1 MFLIRIINLIN
12 RVIGETVSWL
22 TLLMVLVTVLVVVLR
37 YGFNIGFIWMQE
49 SVRFMYSAV
58 FLLCAG
64 YTLFKDKH
72 VRVDVLYLSLSERK
86 KAIVD
91 LIGSIFLLLPVC
103 FVIFYYSWSY
113 VLNSWQQL
121 EGSIEERGLHLVF
134 LMKTFIWFYIF
145 VITSLFCNFLLFME
159 LCIKFMGAIGRLNRR
174 ERAASSVSNENIY
187 LVICNTCKYAK
198 PSHNY

>member
-1 MFLIRIINLIN
+1 VFLIRIINLIN

-91 LIGSIFLLLPVC
+91 LLGSIFLLLPVC

-113 VLNSWQQL
+113 VLNSWEQL

-134 LMKTFIWFYIF
+134 LMKTFIWLFAIL
-145 VITSLFCNFLLFME
+145 VSMQSLATIINSLIIL
-159 LCIKFMGAIGRLNRR
+159 KNNKRN
-174 ERAASSVSNENIY
+174 NN
-187 LVICNTCKYAK
+187 
-198 PSHNY
+198 

>member
-86 KAIVD
+86 KALVD

-113 VLNSWQQL
+113 VLNSWEQM

-134 LMKTFIWFYIF
+134 LMKTFIWLFAIL
-145 VITSLFCNFLLFME
+145 VSMQSLATIINSLIIL
-159 LCIKFMGAIGRLNRR
+159 KNNKRN
-174 ERAASSVSNENIY
+174 ND
-187 LVICNTCKYAK
+187 
-198 PSHNY
+198 

>member
-1 MFLIRIINLIN
+1 MYLIKIINLIN
-12 RVIGETVSWL
+12 RVIGETISWL

-72 VRVDVLYLSLSERK
+72 VRVDVLYLGLSERN
-86 KAIVD
+86 KALVD

-113 VLNSWQQL
+113 VLNSWEQL

-134 LMKTFIWFYIF
+134 LMKTFIWLFAIL
-145 VITSLFCNFLLFME
+145 VSMQSLATIINSLIIL
-159 LCIKFMGAIGRLNRR
+159 KKNKRN
-174 ERAASSVSNENIY
+174 NN
-187 LVICNTCKYAK
+187 
-198 PSHNY
+198 

>member
-1 MFLIRIINLIN
+1 VFLIRIINLIN

-91 LIGSIFLLLPVC
+91 LLGSIFLLLPVC

-134 LMKTFIWFYIF
+134 LMKTFIWLFAIL
-145 VITSLFCNFLLFME
+145 VSMQSLATIINSLIIL
-159 LCIKFMGAIGRLNRR
+159 KNNKRN
-174 ERAASSVSNENIY
+174 NN
-187 LVICNTCKYAK
+187 
-198 PSHNY
+198 

>member
-1 MFLIRIINLIN
+1 MYLIRIINLIN
-12 RVIGETVSWL
+12 RIIGETVSWL

-86 KAIVD
+86 KALVD

-113 VLNSWQQL
+113 VLNSWEQL

-134 LMKTFIWFYIF
+134 LMKTFIWLFAIL
-145 VITSLFCNFLLFME
+145 VSMQSLATIINSLIIL
-159 LCIKFMGAIGRLNRR
+159 KNNKRN
-174 ERAASSVSNENIY
+174 ND
-187 LVICNTCKYAK
+187 
-198 PSHNY
+198 

>member
-1 MFLIRIINLIN
+1 VFLIRIINLIN

-91 LIGSIFLLLPVC
+91 LLGSIFLLLPVC

-134 LMKTFIWFYIF
+134 LMKTFIWLFAIL
-145 VITSLFCNFLLFME
+145 VSMQSLATIINSLITLKNN
-159 LCIKFMGAIGRLNRR
+159 KRN
-174 ERAASSVSNENIY
+174 NN
-187 LVICNTCKYAK
+187 
-198 PSHNY
+198 

>member
-134 LMKTFIWFYIF
+134 LMKTFIWLFAIL
-145 VITSLFCNFLLFME
+145 VSMQSIATIINSLIILKNN
-159 LCIKFMGAIGRLNRR
+159 KRN
-174 ERAASSVSNENIY
+174 NN
-187 LVICNTCKYAK
+187 
-198 PSHNY
+198 

>member
-91 LIGSIFLLLPVC
+91 LFGSIFLLLPVC

-113 VLNSWQQL
+113 VLNSWEQL

-134 LMKTFIWFYIF
+134 LMKTFIWLFAIL
-145 VITSLFCNFLLFME
+145 VSMQSLATIINSLIIL
-159 LCIKFMGAIGRLNRR
+159 KNNKRN
-174 ERAASSVSNENIY
+174 NN
-187 LVICNTCKYAK
+187 
-198 PSHNY
+198 

>member
-1 MFLIRIINLIN
+1 MYLIRIIDFIN
-12 RVIGETVSWL
+12 RLIGETISWL
-22 TLLMVLVTVLVVVLR
+22 TLFMVLITVLVVVLR

-64 YTLFKDKH
+64 YTLLKDKH
-72 VRVDVLYLSLSERK
+72 VRVDVLYLNLSDK
-86 KAIVD
+86 NKALVD

-113 VLNSWQQL
+113 VLNSWQQF

-134 LMKTFIWFYIF
+134 LMKTFIWLFALLVSIQSLAIIIKSF
-145 VITSLFCNFLLFME
+145 ITLKN
-159 LCIKFMGAIGRLNRR
+159 NRR
-174 ERAASSVSNENIY
+174 NN
-187 LVICNTCKYAK
+187 N
-198 PSHNY
+198 

>member
-1 MFLIRIINLIN
+1 MYLIRIINLIN

-86 KAIVD
+86 KALVD

-113 VLNSWQQL
+113 VLNSWEQM

-134 LMKTFIWFYIF
+134 LMKTFIWLFAIL
-145 VITSLFCNFLLFME
+145 VSMQSLATIINSFIILKNN
-159 LCIKFMGAIGRLNRR
+159 KRN
-174 ERAASSVSNENIY
+174 NE
-187 LVICNTCKYAK
+187 
-198 PSHNY
+198 

>member
-134 LMKTFIWFYIF
+134 LMKTFIWLFAILVSMQGLAT
-145 VITSLFCNFLLFME
+145 VINSLIILKNN
-159 LCIKFMGAIGRLNRR
+159 KRN
-174 ERAASSVSNENIY
+174 NN
-187 LVICNTCKYAK
+187 
-198 PSHNY
+198 

>member
-1 MFLIRIINLIN
+1 MYLIRIINLIN

-72 VRVDVLYLSLSERK
+72 VRVDVLYLNLSERN
-86 KAIVD
+86 KAVVD

-113 VLNSWQQL
+113 VLNSWVQL

-134 LMKTFIWFYIF
+134 LMKTFIWLFAIF
-145 VITSLFCNFLLFME
+145 VSMQSLATIINSVIIL
-159 LCIKFMGAIGRLNRR
+159 KNNRG
-174 ERAASSVSNENIY
+174 NKN
-187 LVICNTCKYAK
+187 
-198 PSHNY
+198 

>member
-1 MFLIRIINLIN
+1 MYLIRIINLIN
-12 RVIGETVSWL
+12 KVIGETVSWL

-86 KAIVD
+86 KALVD

-113 VLNSWQQL
+113 VLNSWEQL

-134 LMKTFIWFYIF
+134 LMKTFIWLFAIL
-145 VITSLFCNFLLFME
+145 VSMQSLATIINSLIIL
-159 LCIKFMGAIGRLNRR
+159 KNNKRN
-174 ERAASSVSNENIY
+174 ND
-187 LVICNTCKYAK
+187 
-198 PSHNY
+198 